1 MYAVGATPVPEL
13 EAPVRSQ
20 VQTVTEAMRPWQ
32 SRQDYLNFAETTR
45 DPETFWNEA
54 AYDRLRAIKADVDP
68 DELIRSNHPVPA
80 SR

>member
-1 MYAVGATPVPEL
+1 MCAVGATPVPEL
-13 EAPVRSQ
+13 EARVRAQ

-32 SRQDYLNFAETTR
+32 SPQDYLNFAETTR
-45 DPETFWNEA
+45 DPDAFWNEP